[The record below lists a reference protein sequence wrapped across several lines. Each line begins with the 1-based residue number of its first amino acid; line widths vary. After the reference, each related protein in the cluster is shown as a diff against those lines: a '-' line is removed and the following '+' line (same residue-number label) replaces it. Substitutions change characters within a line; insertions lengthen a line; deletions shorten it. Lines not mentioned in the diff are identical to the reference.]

1 MDFKYFLE
9 NIRFYGDHVLML
21 LGYVLGFNIFN
32 WLFFGSILNLLG
44 IRPRH
49 LTGLIGIPLAPILHA
64 NLSHFLSNS
73 FPLIFLS
80 LMMIAIDGL
89 QAYYEL
95 CIAITLLSGL
105 MIWLF
110 ARHAIHI
117 GASALATGMY
127 GWLAITTYYYPSA
140 VNYLIMFVL
149 FFYFGFMIQGVLP
162 NGDRS
167 VSWEGHLFGMISGII
182 VHFYENNILEFLS
195 KFNIF

>member
-9 NIRFYGDHVLML
+9 NIRFYGDHVLL
-21 LGYVLGFNIFN
+21 ILGYILGFNLLN

-49 LTGLIGIPLAPILHA
+49 LVGLIGIPLAPILHA

-73 FPLIFLS
+73 FPLVFLS

-89 QAYYEL
+89 NAYYDL
-95 CIAITLLSGL
+95 CISISLLSGL

-110 ARHAIHI
+110 ARPAIHI

-127 GWLAITTYYYPSA
+127 GWLAATTYYQPSA
-140 VNYLIMFVL
+140 VNYLIMFIL

-182 VHFYENNILEFLS
+182 IHFYESDILIYLS
-195 KFNIF
+195 QFNLF